1 MNNLTNL
8 IIDFSENNI
17 DYADVNDIE
26 NMISY
31 FDELIKVELNLK
43 DNYIDNKGFDII
55 LNSVI

>member
-1 MNNLTNL
+1 MNNLTKL

-17 DYADVNDIE
+17 DYADVNDIG

-31 FDELIKVELNLK
+31 FDELSNVELNLA
-43 DNYIDNKGFDII
+43 DNYIDNIGFDVI